1 MGLMASWQCWDEGL
15 IPGPPQC
22 IKDPALPPLQLGLH
36 LWLRYDPCPRTP
48 YAMGRQK
55 KEKNEKE
62 KKTLDQ
68 WNKTEIDKINTH
80 IYSHMI
86 FDKNANT
93 IQ

>member
-1 MGLMASWQCWDEGL
+1 MGG
-15 IPGPPQC
+15 
-22 IKDPALPPLQLGLH
+22 
-36 LWLRYDPCPRTP
+36 
-48 YAMGRQK
+48 QK

-80 IYSHMI
+80 IYSQMI